1 MASSDVCSVVA
12 GPLEPRA
19 GASDVHAVWQAW
31 AVSLILWSSRNR
43 DCVCA
48 CEPYTERTPLTHRG
62 GQERTQHPS
71 RRPLRSSG
79 VALTHRPWASVAFL
93 PRCSQ
98 VVSNRKA
105 SVFNGDTRSRHR
117 LQDVKKK
124 QQQKNN
130 PTSVL
135 HVTRT
140 LLPMEQAHV
149 YTQPIASV
157 WYRLLFIS
165 I

>member
-1 MASSDVCSVVA
+1 MCMLYGRLGLCRWYCGAVETGTVSVHVN
-12 GPLEPRA
+12 R
-19 GASDVHAVWQAW
+19 
-31 AVSLILWSSRNR
+31 ILRGRRSPTEEDRNAPNTPPA
-43 DCVCA
+43 DPSA
-48 CEPYTERTPLTHRG
+48 HPGQTE
-62 GQERTQHPS
+62 
-71 RRPLRSSG
+71 